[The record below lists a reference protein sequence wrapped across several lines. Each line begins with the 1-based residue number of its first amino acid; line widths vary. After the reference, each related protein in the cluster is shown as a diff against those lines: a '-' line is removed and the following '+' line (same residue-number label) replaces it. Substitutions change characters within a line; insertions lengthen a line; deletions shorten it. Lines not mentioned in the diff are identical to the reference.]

1 MFFFSTANLAPLRR
15 PQMQSIGMDW
25 VHDTVNGKQWSAP
38 PMPDFGAGAH
48 ALLVASGEFP
58 VVDEV
63 PDGGQLARQGVLRG
77 DLLLAVDSR
86 PVKGLSLKVVKA
98 MIEGPLD
105 SVVLF
110 RMERP
115 SGERYEVRVVRTFA
129 LAEDI
134 QIATFSELL
143 QLLEQPTESY
153 TRQSESAGEGAQALK
168 AMHDALCSRIVALKK
183 SDQDY
188 RQDEELV
195 SDLRQSV
202 AALSADKTRLS
213 AKLEAA
219 HRTAEDAAQQHALEF
234 SASEAQRRVLEAD
247 LARSL
252 ADLEESCLHKDQRA
266 KDQRDKVLQLQN
278 EVQRLSREVEAQAE
292 ARKVQ
297 LESANVQRNLE
308 ETRLRA
314 SVDEHRKQAHEH
326 EAAARAMAH
335 ELERRQTELAQS
347 SAQVKRLEEQL
358 EKLGAREAQLQADA
372 IARSQQMRH
381 SLDASEQAQGDA
393 HATIATLRLELA
405 DMQRHKERA
414 DAADAKVRE
423 QASEIMDL
431 QLQMRGQADLA
442 RVQTD
447 DEKASLQRQ
456 YENERREFVS
466 HLENAEGSIQ
476 TLRSELENGQK
487 AHAELMSKVFA
498 QESLQAS
505 LSSQLID
512 ANSQA
517 AQARSAQDLARCEI
531 ESLQKQRQEDLAMM
545 EALNADLRQLRV
557 EENSWKRIER
567 NKIIAQ
573 LESLEHEN
581 QSLKARLAEVSA
593 RNAGLESH
601 LLQARQLG
609 SKQDGLL
616 HHAEPTTNEVAVQE
630 GSVASTSDKGR
641 GGGLLGMGW
650 F

>member
-1 MFFFSTANLAPLRR
+1 
-15 PQMQSIGMDW
+15 
-25 VHDTVNGKQWSAP
+25 
-38 PMPDFGAGAH
+38 
-48 ALLVASGEFP
+48 
-58 VVDEV
+58 
-63 PDGGQLARQGVLRG
+63 
-77 DLLLAVDSR
+77 
-86 PVKGLSLKVVKA
+86 
-98 MIEGPLD
+98 
-105 SVVLF
+105 
-110 RMERP
+110 
-115 SGERYEVRVVRTFA
+115 
-129 LAEDI
+129 
-134 QIATFSELL
+134 
-143 QLLEQPTESY
+143 
-153 TRQSESAGEGAQALK
+153 
-168 AMHDALCSRIVALKK
+168 
-183 SDQDY
+183 
-188 RQDEELV
+188 
-195 SDLRQSV
+195 
-202 AALSADKTRLS
+202 
-213 AKLEAA
+213 
-219 HRTAEDAAQQHALEF
+219 
-234 SASEAQRRVLEAD
+234 
-247 LARSL
+247 
-252 ADLEESCLHKDQRA
+252 
-266 KDQRDKVLQLQN
+266 
-278 EVQRLSREVEAQAE
+278 
-292 ARKVQ
+292 
-297 LESANVQRNLE
+297 
-308 ETRLRA
+308 
-314 SVDEHRKQAHEH
+314 VDEHRKQAHEH

-466 HLENAEGSIQ
+466 HLEKAEGSIQ

>member
-1 MFFFSTANLAPLRR
+1 
-15 PQMQSIGMDW
+15 
-25 VHDTVNGKQWSAP
+25 
-38 PMPDFGAGAH
+38 
-48 ALLVASGEFP
+48 
-58 VVDEV
+58 
-63 PDGGQLARQGVLRG
+63 
-77 DLLLAVDSR
+77 
-86 PVKGLSLKVVKA
+86 
-98 MIEGPLD
+98 
-105 SVVLF
+105 
-110 RMERP
+110 
-115 SGERYEVRVVRTFA
+115 
-129 LAEDI
+129 
-134 QIATFSELL
+134 
-143 QLLEQPTESY
+143 
-153 TRQSESAGEGAQALK
+153 
-168 AMHDALCSRIVALKK
+168 
-183 SDQDY
+183 
-188 RQDEELV
+188 
-195 SDLRQSV
+195 
-202 AALSADKTRLS
+202 
-213 AKLEAA
+213 
-219 HRTAEDAAQQHALEF
+219 
-234 SASEAQRRVLEAD
+234 
-247 LARSL
+247 
-252 ADLEESCLHKDQRA
+252 
-266 KDQRDKVLQLQN
+266 
-278 EVQRLSREVEAQAE
+278 
-292 ARKVQ
+292 
-297 LESANVQRNLE
+297 
-308 ETRLRA
+308 
-314 SVDEHRKQAHEH
+314 
-326 EAAARAMAH
+326 
-335 ELERRQTELAQS
+335 
-347 SAQVKRLEEQL
+347 
-358 EKLGAREAQLQADA
+358 
-372 IARSQQMRH
+372 
-381 SLDASEQAQGDA
+381 
-393 HATIATLRLELA
+393 
-405 DMQRHKERA
+405 MQRHKERA

-423 QASEIMDL
+423 QASEILDL